1 MKPMHIAM
9 ALLSAAM
16 FFVLAGVFMGVQLEL
31 DGTKLVVDTASD
43 IRWQWVFIGTA
54 VVFFFQIL
62 RPAFQKGLK
71 SVSGPKFILPA
82 IDGSTVKQKLFLVA
96 LLVLAVAWP
105 FMVSRG
111 TVDIATLTMI
121 YIILGLGLNVVVG
134 LSGLLVLG
142 YGGFY
147 AIGAYTFALLNNTEI
162 TGGPN
167 GISQIPKPTFFGLEF
182 SRTAREGGWD
192 TFSNFFG
199 LKYDPSDRVIFLY
212 LVALLLVVLSLFVIN
227 RLLRMPLGRAWE
239 ALREDEI
246 ACRSLGLSPR
256 RIKLTAFTISAAFAG
271 FAGTLFAARQGFVSP
286 ESFTFAE
293 SAFVLAIVVLG
304 GMGSQFA
311 VILAAILLVVSRE
324 LMRDFN
330 EYSMLMLGGLMV
342 LMMIW
347 RPQGLLPMTRPQLKL
362 KNGAAKGEQA

>member
-54 VVFFFQIL
+54 VVFFFQLL

-96 LLVLAVAWP
+96 LLVLAVAYCLWSHADGGYRHP
-105 FMVSRG
+105 DHDLHYPRTRAERG
-111 TVDIATLTMI
+111 CWSFWSAGAGVRRLLRHRRLHFALLNH
-121 YIILGLGLNVVVG
+121 YYGLGFWTCLPIAG
-134 LSGLLVLG
+134 LMAAAAGFLLGFPVLRLRG
-142 YGGFY
+142 DYLAIVTLGFGE
-147 AIGAYTFALLNNTEI
+147 IVRILLLNNTEI

-199 LKYDPSDRVIFLY
+199 LKYDP
-212 LVALLLVVLSLFVIN
+212 
-227 RLLRMPLGRAWE
+227 P
-239 ALREDEI
+239 I
-246 ACRSLGLSPR
+246 ASSSS
-256 RIKLTAFTISAAFAG
+256 TW
-271 FAGTLFAARQGFVSP
+271 
-286 ESFTFAE
+286 
-293 SAFVLAIVVLG
+293 
-304 GMGSQFA
+304 
-311 VILAAILLVVSRE
+311 
-324 LMRDFN
+324 
-330 EYSMLMLGGLMV
+330 
-342 LMMIW
+342 W
-347 RPQGLLPMTRPQLKL
+347 RCCWWC
-362 KNGAAKGEQA
+362 